1 MSLTLSIKLHSSFVL
16 AEYASSIRLFKHLI
30 PSCSRTCSTSTTSW
44 RRQLFTSTS
53 PSFHLTDDQRRC
65 ASSYLRGNHVCYSG
79 NRLNITE
86 EVALKQELEAYDEDY
101 DEDNLHMTPNS
112 VTNQDKE
119 QLAELDMLQNDG
131 DLESGIAEFGNA
143 GHHYDDEEA
152 FDSSPDDYVEL
163 EEDWE
168 ILHTKQTG
176 LNTAIDEVLDNVDDC

>member
-1 MSLTLSIKLHSSFVL
+1 M
-16 AEYASSIRLFKHLI
+16 
-30 PSCSRTCSTSTTSW
+30 
-44 RRQLFTSTS
+44 
-53 PSFHLTDDQRRC
+53 
-65 ASSYLRGNHVCYSG
+65 
-79 NRLNITE
+79 NITE